1 MLKFIQSLNRV
12 FIDLISRYSIKRED
26 VVGVDITPNF
36 IRLVQLSETKNG
48 WMLEKVGSRH
58 LANESSLAEIPA
70 NHEPYISA
78 LRELIEA
85 TRLETTN
92 VAISLPITSAIVRTV
107 TLPLM
112 SDLEIQNAIEYD
124 SLWSNI
130 IQLEEKLEEYSI
142 FWQVIRRND
151 ADSTMELLFV
161 ASKLSEISK
170 YVQIVTKAGLNP
182 ILVDVRCF
190 AIRNALKSKKKLA
203 PVLSAM
209 VELGPNENYV
219 LIVTDDAPF
228 IYDLYLSDTDRI
240 LIEQG
245 IPKGE
250 LGERFYDRLASQIR
264 QAFRVY
270 EAKVGAH
277 IIDKVLLVSP
287 IPDVF
292 SLLTQLKSNLSEYHI
307 ELFNP
312 VSDLVVPANLQEQ
325 IDTQRNASVFSSAI
339 GLAMRKMDIFGYYK
353 YVTGVN
359 NVNLLPN
366 RDAVK
371 SSAKKKLM
379 SKLVFAGVA
388 AIFALFIVLTMVN
401 QLFSSGIADPQYQ
414 KALLLEQD
422 MKIKESILAKLNTQK
437 MSYSQMLQTAEMF
450 NSNQLSSYRIL
461 GAVNGAVPG
470 GVWLTEMNFDAPVSL
485 TLKGEA
491 ANDQAISSLI
501 ERLQANP
508 LIERASLATMTSM
521 PRGLQ
526 SRNAGDSKFF
536 EIKCIIK
543 SERQISKSEQKMPS

>member
-36 IRLVQLSETKNG
+36 IRLIQLSETKNG

-70 NHEPYISA
+70 NHDPYISA
-78 LRELIEA
+78 LRELIDA

-112 SDLEIQNAIEYD
+112 SDLEIHNAIEYE

-190 AIRNALKSKKKLA
+190 AIRNALKAKKKLA

-245 IPKGE
+245 IPQGE
-250 LGERFYDRLASQIR
+250 LGDRFYDRLASQIR

-292 SLLTQLKSNLSEYHI
+292 SLLAQLKTSLGEYHI

-325 IDTQRNASVFSSAI
+325 IDSQRNASVFSSAI

-379 SKLVFAGVA
+379 SKLALAGVA
-388 AIFALFIVLTMVN
+388 AVFALFIILTMVN
-401 QLFSSGIADPQYQ
+401 QLFSSGTADPQYQ

-422 MKIKESILAKLNTQK
+422 MKIKEAILAKLNTQK

-450 NSNQLSSYRIL
+450 NSNQLSSYRL
-461 GAVNGAVPG
+461 LSAVNGAVPG
-470 GVWLTEMNFDAPVSL
+470 GVWLTEMSFDAPVSL

-491 ANDQAISSLI
+491 ANNQAISSLI
-501 ERLQANP
+501 ERLQASP
-508 LIERASLATMTSM
+508 LIERASLATMTSI
-521 PRGLQ
+521 PRSLQ

-536 EIKCIIK
+536 EIKCTIK
-543 SERQISKSEQKMPS
+543 TERQMSKAEQKTPS

>member
-12 FIDLISRYSIKRED
+12 FIDLIIRYSIKRED

-388 AIFALFIVLTMVN
+388 AIFALFIILTMVN

-450 NSNQLSSYRIL
+450 SSNQLSSYRIL

>member
-1 MLKFIQSLNRV
+1 MLKLIQSLNRV
-12 FIDLISRYSIKRED
+12 FIDLISRYSVKRED

-36 IRLVQLSETKNG
+36 IRLIQLTETKNG

-58 LANESSLAEIPA
+58 LANESGQAEISV
-70 NHEPYISA
+70 NHDIYISA

-112 SDLEIQNAIEYD
+112 SDLEIQSAIEYD
-124 SLWSNI
+124 SLWSNV

-142 FWQVIRRND
+142 FWEVIRRND
-151 ADSTMELLFV
+151 AESTMELLFV

-190 AIRNALKSKKKLA
+190 AIRNALKAKKKQSQ
-203 PVLSAM
+203 VLSAM

-250 LGERFYDRLASQIR
+250 LGERFYDRLAGQIR

-270 EAKVGAH
+270 EAKVGSH

-287 IPDVF
+287 IADVF
-292 SLLTQLKSNLSEYHI
+292 SLLAQLKIGLAEYQI

-312 VSDLVVPANLQEQ
+312 ISDLVVPENLQEQ
-325 IDTQRNASVFSSAI
+325 IDSQRNASVFSSAI
-339 GLAMRKMDIFGYYK
+339 GLAMRKMDVFGYYK

-379 SKLVFAGVA
+379 SKLALAGVGV
-388 AIFALFIVLTMVN
+388 FFGLFIVLTMVN
-401 QLFSSGIADPQYQ
+401 QLFSSGTADPQYQ

-422 MKIKESILAKLNTQK
+422 MKIKETILAKLNLQK
-437 MSYSQMLQTAEMF
+437 STYSPMLQTVEISS
-450 NSNQLSSYRIL
+450 SNQLSSYRL
-461 GAVNGAVPG
+461 LSAVNSDVPG
-470 GVWLTEMNFDAPVSL
+470 GVWLTEMNFDAPISL
-485 TLKGEA
+485 MLRGEA
-491 ANDQAISSLI
+491 ANDRAISSFI
-501 ERLQANP
+501 ERLQSNP
-508 LIERASLATMTSM
+508 LIERASLALMTSI
-521 PRGLQ
+521 PGAIQ
-526 SRNAGDSKFF
+526 SRGAGDSKFF
-536 EIKCIIK
+536 EIKCTIK
-543 SERQISKSEQKMPS
+543 SERQLGKSEKKMP

>member
-292 SLLTQLKSNLSEYHI
+292 SLLTQLKTNLSEYHI

>member
-1 MLKFIQSLNRV
+1 MLKLIQSLNRV
-12 FIDLISRYSIKRED
+12 FIDLISRYSVKRED

-36 IRLVQLSETKNG
+36 IRLIQLSETKNG

-58 LANESSLAEIPA
+58 LANESGLVEISA
-70 NHEPYISA
+70 NNDVYISA
-78 LRELIEA
+78 LRDLIEA

-124 SLWSNI
+124 SLWSNV

-142 FWQVIRRND
+142 FWQVIRRSD

-190 AIRNALKSKKKLA
+190 AIRNALKTKRKQA

-228 IYDLYLSDTDRI
+228 IYDLYLSDTDRV

-250 LGERFYDRLASQIR
+250 LGERFYDRLTGQIR

-270 EAKVGAH
+270 EAKVGSH

-292 SLLTQLKSNLSEYHI
+292 SLLAQLKIGLSEYQI

-312 VSDLVVPANLQEQ
+312 VSDLVVPENLQEQ
-325 IDTQRNASVFSSAI
+325 IDSQRNASVFSSAI

-379 SKLVFAGVA
+379 SKLALAGVGVV
-388 AIFALFIVLTMVN
+388 FALFIILTMVN
-401 QLFSSGIADPQYQ
+401 QLFSSGTADPQYQ

-422 MKIKESILAKLNTQK
+422 VKTKETILAKLNIQK
-437 MSYSQMLQTAEMF
+437 SSYSEMLQTAEIF
-450 NSNQLSSYRIL
+450 NSNQLSSYRL
-461 GAVNGAVPG
+461 LSAVNGDVPG
-470 GVWLTEMNFDAPVSL
+470 AVWLTEMIFDAPISL
-485 TLKGEA
+485 TLRGEA
-491 ANDQAISSLI
+491 ANDQVISGFI
-501 ERLQANP
+501 GRLQSNP
-508 LIERASLATMTSM
+508 LIEKASLSSMTSI
-521 PRGLQ
+521 PRAIQ
-526 SRNAGDSKFF
+526 SRSASDAKFF

-543 SERQISKSEQKMPS
+543 LERQIGKPEKKMP

>member
-1 MLKFIQSLNRV
+1 
-12 FIDLISRYSIKRED
+12 
-26 VVGVDITPNF
+26 
-36 IRLVQLSETKNG
+36 
-48 WMLEKVGSRH
+48 VGSRH
-58 LANESSLAEIPA
+58 LANETSFAEIPA

-190 AIRNALKSKKKLA
+190 AIRNALKAKKKQA

-292 SLLTQLKSNLSEYHI
+292 SLLTQLKTSLGEYHI

-312 VSDLVVPANLQEQ
+312 VSDLLVPANLQEQ

-379 SKLVFAGVA
+379 SKLALAGVA
-388 AIFALFIVLTMVN
+388 AIFTLFIILTMAN
-401 QLFSSGIADPQYQ
+401 QLFSSGTADPQYQ
-414 KALLLEQD
+414 KAILLEQD

-450 NSNQLSSYRIL
+450 SSNQLSSYRML

-470 GVWLTEMNFDAPVSL
+470 GVWLTEMNFNTPVSL

-526 SRNAGDSKFF
+526 SRNAGDSKYF
-536 EIKCIIK
+536 EVKCIIK

>member
-450 NSNQLSSYRIL
+450 SSNQLSSYRIL

>member
-388 AIFALFIVLTMVN
+388 AIFALFIILTMVN

-450 NSNQLSSYRIL
+450 SSNQISSYRIL

>member
-292 SLLTQLKSNLSEYHI
+292 SLLTQLKTNLSEYHI

-450 NSNQLSSYRIL
+450 SSNQISSYRIL

>member
-1 MLKFIQSLNRV
+1 MLKYIQSLNRV

-36 IRLVQLSETKNG
+36 IRLIQLSETKNG

-58 LANESSLAEIPA
+58 LANETSFAEIPA

-190 AIRNALKSKKKLA
+190 AIRNALKAKKKQA

-292 SLLTQLKSNLSEYHI
+292 SLLTQLKTSLGEYHI

-312 VSDLVVPANLQEQ
+312 VSDLLVPANLQEQ

-379 SKLVFAGVA
+379 SKLALAGVA
-388 AIFALFIVLTMVN
+388 AIFTLFIILTMAN
-401 QLFSSGIADPQYQ
+401 QLFSSGTADPQYQ
-414 KALLLEQD
+414 KAILLEQD

-450 NSNQLSSYRIL
+450 SSNQLSSYRML

-470 GVWLTEMNFDAPVSL
+470 GVWLTEMNFNTPVSL

-536 EIKCIIK
+536 EVKCIIK